1 MIIVARRISVGELF
15 EIGRVA
21 VVDVVETHRGR
32 SFAGGLLGEARR
44 LRLAVGACADRGL
57 DPGEEVGGATGSV
70 PSSCRAG
77 VAIEPLIHL
86 KETVYGA
93 RVISVIRILRRGDLE
108 GARPKMA

>member
-57 DPGEEVGGATGSV
+57 DPGPTSTVSRPSGSGGRGNALSWLGFIFAFELLENAVVLNYYS
-70 PSSCRAG
+70 
-77 VAIEPLIHL
+77 
-86 KETVYGA
+86 
-93 RVISVIRILRRGDLE
+93 LRNNGN
-108 GARPKMA
+108 